1 MNLYNELKHKAFKS
15 GSRVNVFI
23 ALNVIVFLVLSVA
36 YVLQYLFVKQ
46 STFSNLIN
54 SQLAVPSHL
63 PTLLKQPW
71 SLFTYMFIHDGF
83 FHLLFNMLWLFW
95 MGNIFQE
102 YLNGKKLTFL
112 YLSGGLAGAILYIFS
127 YNVFPAF
134 ADFAL
139 TSKAVGASASVM
151 AIVVATATLLPNYTI
166 SLLFLG
172 PVKLKWIALFYAVFD
187 FISIVG
193 PNAGGHLAHLGGAI
207 FGFCYIKAMQSGT
220 DWSKP
225 FEDFFK
231 PTPRLKVVAKKQN
244 NQPTP
249 TKHTKPNQLEID
261 AVLDK
266 ISQTGYDKLSTHE
279 KQILFSASSKNEET

>member
-1 MNLYNELKHKAFKS
+1 MNLYNELKQKAFYS

-23 ALNVIVFLVLSVA
+23 AINVMVFLLLSVA
-36 YVLQYLFVKQ
+36 YVLQFLFVKQ

-54 SQLAVPSHL
+54 NQLAVPAHL

-71 SLFTYMFIHDGF
+71 SIFSYMFMHDGF
-83 FHLLFNMLWLFW
+83 FHLLFNMLWLYW
-95 MGNIFQE
+95 LGNIFQE

-112 YLSGGLAGAILYIFS
+112 YLAGGLAGASLYIIS
-127 YNVFPAF
+127 YNLFPAF
-134 ADFAL
+134 ADFIL

-151 AIVVATATLLPNYTI
+151 AIVVATATLVPNYTI

-172 PVKLKWIALFYAVFD
+172 PVKLKWIAVFYAVFD

-207 FGFCYIKAMQSGT
+207 FGFCFIKSLQNGN

-225 FEDFFK
+225 FEAFFK
-231 PTPRLKVVAKKQN
+231 PKPRLKVVVKNQNHESKKYS
-244 NQPTP
+244 
-249 TKHTKPNQLEID
+249 KPNQIEID
-261 AVLDK
+261 AILDK
-266 ISQTGYDKLSTHE
+266 ISQTGYDKLSNQE
-279 KQILFSASSKNEET
+279 KDILFSASTTNEEN

>member
-1 MNLYNELKHKAFKS
+1 MNLYYELKQKAFNS

-36 YVLQYLFVKQ
+36 FVLQFLFLKQ
-46 STFSNLIN
+46 STFSDAIN
-54 SQLAVPSHL
+54 SQLAVPAHL

-71 SLFTYMFIHDGF
+71 ALFTYMFIHDGF
-83 FHLLFNMLWLFW
+83 FHLLFNMLWLYW
-95 MGNIFQE
+95 LGNIFQE

-112 YLSGGLAGAILYIFS
+112 YLAGGLAGAFLYILS
-127 YNVFPAF
+127 YNLFPAF
-134 ADFAL
+134 ADFTL

-151 AIVVATATLLPNYTI
+151 AIVVATATLLPNFTI

-207 FGFCYIKAMQSGT
+207 FGFCFIKALQNGI

-225 FEDFFK
+225 FEIFFK
-231 PTPRLKVVAKKQN
+231 PKPRLKVVVNKQN
-244 NQPTP
+244 YES
-249 TKHTKPNQLEID
+249 KKYTKPNQLEID
-261 AVLDK
+261 TILDK
-266 ISQTGYDKLSTHE
+266 ISQTGYDKLSSQE
-279 KQILFSASSKNEET
+279 KEILFSASSKNEEN